1 MNSFMNVS
9 VEFYFLVASI
19 LLIISII
26 AGKTSYRFGVPALLL
41 FLLVG
46 IFAGSDGLGIQF
58 DSPKQAQLI
67 GVVALNIILFSGG
80 MDTRLSEIRPIL
92 WQGIILS
99 TFGVLLTAFITGC
112 FIFWL
117 THHLFTAI
125 TFSFLESMLLGSIM
139 SSTDSASVFSILRS
153 KKLSIKHNL
162 RPLLELESG
171 SNDPIAYML
180 MIVFIQLLQSSRI
193 SGMEVVLLFF
203 RQFIIGALCGY
214 ILSKMVVY
222 FINHIQLDYEGLYSV
237 LLLSFLFF
245 LYSFTSIL
253 GGNGYLA
260 VYIGGLFIG
269 NQRFVHKKSSLRFF
283 DGLTWLFQIIMFLT
297 LGLLVDPHELIPIAG
312 AGILIG
318 LFMIIVSRPFS
329 VFILLSPF
337 RKINFKSKLFVSWVG
352 LRGAVPIIFATY
364 PWMSGIP
371 QARMMFNIVFF
382 ITILSLVLQGSSIP
396 FVARL
401 LKLTL
406 PSSDKPKLKEFDID
420 LPEDI
425 KSSISEITVTE
436 EMLQKGRKLMDI
448 TLPDQTLAVMVKR
461 KDHFFVP
468 RGNTKLETGDTVLLI
483 ADNEEIMRETYK
495 KLGINNEP

>member
-1 MNSFMNVS
+1 
-9 VEFYFLVASI
+9 
-19 LLIISII
+19 
-26 AGKTSYRFGVPALLL
+26 
-41 FLLVG
+41 
-46 IFAGSDGLGIQF
+46 
-58 DSPKQAQLI
+58 
-67 GVVALNIILFSGG
+67 
-80 MDTRLSEIRPIL
+80 
-92 WQGIILS
+92 
-99 TFGVLLTAFITGC
+99 
-112 FIFWL
+112 
-117 THHLFTAI
+117 
-125 TFSFLESMLLGSIM
+125 
-139 SSTDSASVFSILRS
+139 
-153 KKLSIKHNL
+153 L

-448 TLPDQTLAVMVKR
+448 TLPEQTLAVMVKR

-483 ADNEEIMRETYK
+483 ADNEEIMKETYK
-495 KLGINNEP
+495 KLGIDNEP

>member
-448 TLPDQTLAVMVKR
+448 TLPEQTLAVMVKR

>member
-222 FINHIQLDYEGLYSV
+222 FINHIQLDYEGLYSGTR
-237 LLLSFLFF
+237 
-245 LYSFTSIL
+245 Y
-253 GGNGYLA
+253 GNKFVRINQKPKRKKHNYLKQPGQS
-260 VYIGGLFIG
+260 V
-269 NQRFVHKKSSLRFF
+269 KKSKAA
-283 DGLTWLFQIIMFLT
+283 LF
-297 LGLLVDPHELIPIAG
+297 VNKSLIPNKKTTDIYSQ
-312 AGILIG
+312 IP
-318 LFMIIVSRPFS
+318 VSSQNR
-329 VFILLSPF
+329 
-337 RKINFKSKLFVSWVG
+337 SK
-352 LRGAVPIIFATY
+352 
-364 PWMSGIP
+364 
-371 QARMMFNIVFF
+371 
-382 ITILSLVLQGSSIP
+382 
-396 FVARL
+396 
-401 LKLTL
+401 
-406 PSSDKPKLKEFDID
+406 
-420 LPEDI
+420 
-425 KSSISEITVTE
+425 TV
-436 EMLQKGRKLMDI
+436 
-448 TLPDQTLAVMVKR
+448 
-461 KDHFFVP
+461 
-468 RGNTKLETGDTVLLI
+468 
-483 ADNEEIMRETYK
+483 K
-495 KLGINNEP
+495 KK

>member
-1 MNSFMNVS
+1 MELA
-9 VEFYFLVASI
+9 VEFYFLVASV
-19 LLIISII
+19 LLILSIV
-26 AGKTSYRFGVPALLL
+26 AGKTGYRFGVPALLL
-41 FLLVG
+41 FLLIG
-46 IFAGSDGLGIQF
+46 ILAGSDGLEIEF
-58 DSPKQAQLI
+58 NSPKQAQLV

-80 MDTRLSEIRPIL
+80 MDTRFSEIKPVL

-112 FIFWL
+112 FIYWL
-117 THHLFTAI
+117 TNHLFTAI
-125 TFSFLESMLLGSIM
+125 TFSLLESMLLGSIM

-171 SNDPIAYML
+171 SNDPIAYLL
-180 MIVFIQLLQSSRI
+180 MIIFIQLLQSSDI
-193 SGMEVVLLFF
+193 SSGEVVTFFF
-203 RQFIIGALCGY
+203 RQFIIGAICGY
-214 ILSKMVVY
+214 ILSKMVI
-222 FINHIQLDYEGLYSV
+222 FIINRIRLDYEGLYSV

-269 NQRFVHKKSSLRFF
+269 NQRFVHKKSSLKFF

-297 LGLLVDPHELIPIAG
+297 LGLLVNPHELLPIAG

-318 LFMIIVSRPFS
+318 LFMIVISRPIS

-364 PWMSGIP
+364 PLMSGIP

-382 ITILSLVLQGSSIP
+382 ITILSLVLQGSTIP

-401 LKLTL
+401 LKLSM
-406 PSSDKPKLKEFDID
+406 PSKDKPKLKEFDID

-425 KSSISEITVTE
+425 KSAISEITVTE

-448 TLPDQTLAVMVKR
+448 TLPDQTLAVMIKR
-461 KDHFFVP
+461 NDHFFVP
-468 RGNTKLETGDTVLLI
+468 RGNTKLEIGDTVLLI
-483 ADNEEIMRETYK
+483 ADNDEIMKETFK
-495 KLGINNEP
+495 KLGVDKEF

>member
-1 MNSFMNVS
+1 MELA
-9 VEFYFLVASI
+9 VEFYFLVASV
-19 LLIISII
+19 LLILSIV
-26 AGKTSYRFGVPALLL
+26 AGKTGYRFGVPALLL
-41 FLLVG
+41 FLLIG
-46 IFAGSDGLGIQF
+46 ILAGSDGLGIEF
-58 DSPKQAQLI
+58 NSPKQAQLV

-80 MDTRLSEIRPIL
+80 MDTRFSEIKPVL

-99 TFGVLLTAFITGC
+99 TFGVLLTAFITGS
-112 FIFWL
+112 FIYWL
-117 THHLFTAI
+117 TNHLFTAI

-153 KKLSIKHNL
+153 KKLAIKHNL

-171 SNDPIAYML
+171 SNDPIAYLL
-180 MIVFIQLLQSSRI
+180 MIIFIQLLQSSDI
-193 SGMEVVLLFF
+193 SSGEVVAFFF
-203 RQFIIGALCGY
+203 RQFIIGAICGY
-214 ILSKMVVY
+214 ILSKMVI
-222 FINHIQLDYEGLYSV
+222 FIINRIRLDYEGLYSV

-269 NQRFVHKKSSLRFF
+269 NQRFVHKKSSLKFF

-297 LGLLVDPHELIPIAG
+297 LGLLVNPHELLPIAG

-318 LFMIIVSRPFS
+318 LSMIVISRPIS

-364 PWMSGIP
+364 PLMSGIP

-382 ITILSLVLQGSSIP
+382 ITILSLVLQGSTIP

-401 LKLTL
+401 LKLSM
-406 PSSDKPKLKEFDID
+406 PSKDKPKLKEFDID

-425 KSSISEITVTE
+425 KSAISEITVTE

-448 TLPDQTLAVMVKR
+448 TLPDQTLAVMIKR
-461 KDHFFVP
+461 NDHFFVP
-468 RGNTKLETGDTVLLI
+468 RGNTKLEIGDTVLLI
-483 ADNEEIMRETYK
+483 ADNDEIMKETFK
-495 KLGINNEP
+495 KLGVDKEF

>member
-1 MNSFMNVS
+1 
-9 VEFYFLVASI
+9 
-19 LLIISII
+19 
-26 AGKTSYRFGVPALLL
+26 
-41 FLLVG
+41 
-46 IFAGSDGLGIQF
+46 
-58 DSPKQAQLI
+58 
-67 GVVALNIILFSGG
+67 
-80 MDTRLSEIRPIL
+80 
-92 WQGIILS
+92 
-99 TFGVLLTAFITGC
+99 
-112 FIFWL
+112 
-117 THHLFTAI
+117 I

-448 TLPDQTLAVMVKR
+448 TLPEQTLAVMVKR